1 MKVPGI
7 IGKLRFMTL
16 PAPYRLRR
24 QLVRISAALFVLATP
39 ILAQQSTPPA
49 TPGHQRVTQKKGS
62 NGTQQK
68 DAPPDPKA
76 KSKLEK
82 ETGTVNDR
90 LFEAMPNFVVEN
102 KNALPP
108 LTIGQKYKLA
118 TASVFDYFSY
128 PFVGF
133 LAAMDQASNSPPSWG
148 QGWGAYGQ
156 RYGMEF
162 ADNGIGTYMTTS
174 IFPSFL
180 REDPR
185 YYQQGTG
192 GFNSRMYYSINR
204 LVVARTDSG
213 HRRFNYSEILGNAAA
228 AGISNIY
235 HAPEDRTVSRNL
247 HTFGTLMM
255 WDGVSNELKEF
266 WPDIR
271 RKVFHKKTP

>member
-1 MKVPGI
+1 MTSSSVS
-7 IGKLRFMTL
+7 RFRRNWLLLLAVLMTL
-16 PAPYRLRR
+16 A
-24 QLVRISAALFVLATP
+24 SP
-39 ILAQQSTPPA
+39 IAAQQQQQQQQKPPTTPSTPTA
-49 TPGHQRVTQKKGS
+49 TKTQDGKEAQDKK
-62 NGTQQK
+62 TQ
-68 DAPPDPKA
+68 ADPKSR
-76 KSKLEK
+76 SKLEE

-108 LTIGQKYKLA
+108 LSTGEKYKLA
-118 TASVFDYFSY
+118 SASVFDYFSY

-133 LAAMDQASNSPPSWG
+133 LAAMDQANNSPPSWG
-148 QGWGAYGQ
+148 QGWGAYGK

-174 IFPSFL
+174 VFPSFL
-180 REDPR
+180 HEDPR
-185 YYQQGTG
+185 YYQRGTG
-192 GFNSRMYYSINR
+192 GFSPRAYYSINR
-204 LVVARTDSG
+204 LVVTRADDG
-213 HRRFNYSEILGNAAA
+213 HKRFNYSEIFGNLAA

-247 HTFGTLMM
+247 HTFGTLIM

>member
-1 MKVPGI
+1 MWLPGRTWTW
-7 IGKLRFMTL
+7 L
-16 PAPYRLRR
+16 A
-24 QLVRISAALFVLATP
+24 VVLLMMASP
-39 ILAQQSTPPA
+39 LAAQQQQSSTPAQSAPPA
-49 TPGHQRVTQKKGS
+49 TKTQDDKAAGDKKAPS
-62 NGTQQK
+62 
-68 DAPPDPKA
+68 DAKS
-76 KSKLEK
+76 KSKLEQ

-90 LFEAMPNFVVEN
+90 LFEAMPNFVVES
-102 KNALPP
+102 KDAVPP
-108 LTIGQKYKLA
+108 LTVGQKYKLA

-133 LAAMDQASNSPPSWG
+133 LAAMDQANNSPQSWG

-185 YYQQGTG
+185 YYQRGTG
-192 GFNSRMYYSINR
+192 GFSPRAYYSINR
-204 LVVARTDSG
+204 LFVARTDKRHS
-213 HRRFNYSEILGNAAA
+213 RFNYSELIGNATA

-247 HTFGTLMM
+247 RTFGMLMM
-255 WDGVSNELKEF
+255 WDGVSNEMKEF

-271 RKVFHKKTP
+271 RKVFRKKTP

>member
-1 MKVPGI
+1 
-7 IGKLRFMTL
+7 MTL
-16 PAPYRLRR
+16 LTPLRLRR
-24 QLVRISAALFVLATP
+24 ELARIFAALIVLATP
-39 ILAQQSTPPA
+39 IVAQQTTPPA
-49 TPGHQRVTQKKGS
+49 ASEPQKA
-62 NGTQQK
+62 TQQK
-68 DAPPDPKA
+68 DTNGAPQKDSAPDPKA
-76 KSKLEK
+76 KSKLEQ

-90 LFEAMPNFVVEN
+90 LFEAMPNFVVES
-102 KNALPP
+102 KNAPPP
-108 LTIGQKYKLA
+108 LSIGKKYKLA

-128 PFVGF
+128 PFAGF
-133 LAAMDQASNSPPSWG
+133 LAAMDQANNSPPSWG

-180 REDPR
+180 HEDPR

-204 LVVARTDSG
+204 LFVARTDSG

-247 HTFGTLMM
+247 HTFAMLMM
-255 WDGVSNELKEF
+255 WDGVSNEMKEF

>member
-1 MKVPGI
+1 M
-7 IGKLRFMTL
+7 
-16 PAPYRLRR
+16 
-24 QLVRISAALFVLATP
+24 LFALATP
-39 ILAQQSTPPA
+39 ILAQQSTPPVSSRRMA
-49 TPGHQRVTQKKGS
+49 TG
-62 NGTQQK
+62 QQK
-68 DAPPDPKA
+68 DPPADPKA
-76 KSKLEK
+76 KSKLET

-102 KNALPP
+102 TNVLPP
-108 LTIGQKYKLA
+108 LTVRQKYWLA

-133 LAAMDQASNSPPSWG
+133 LAAMDQAGNSLKSWG
-148 QGWGAYGQ
+148 QGWGAYGK

-174 IFPSFL
+174 ILPSFL

-185 YYQQGTG
+185 YYERRTG
-192 GFNSRMYYSINR
+192 GFSPRAYYAINR
-204 LVVARTDSG
+204 LFLTRTDSG
-213 HRRFNYSEILGNAAA
+213 ERRFNYLEILGNAAA
-228 AGISNIY
+228 AGLSNIY

-247 HTFGTLMM
+247 HTFGTLIM

-271 RKVFHKKTP
+271 RKVFHKTSP